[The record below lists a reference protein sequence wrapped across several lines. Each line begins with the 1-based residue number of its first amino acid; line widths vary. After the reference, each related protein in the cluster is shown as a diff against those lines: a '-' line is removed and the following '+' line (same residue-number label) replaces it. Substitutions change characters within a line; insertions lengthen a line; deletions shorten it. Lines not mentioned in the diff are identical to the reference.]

1 MVAVQGDAH
10 GRRVRMQLAKPQV
23 DIGLST
29 NDLEPMLAFWQDEA
43 GIAFDHLLPIRRGQ
57 DQHRHDVA
65 GSVLKINHHAEP
77 LPDAPPSG
85 YLELIVARRGLT
97 APVGLRDPDGNRV
110 CLVPPGWEGVTQAGI
125 RLRCRDIEAHRR
137 FYREALGLPEER
149 PGVFR
154 AGETLIFLEQD
165 PDAPADA
172 EMRGKGWRYITF
184 QVFGVD
190 EEHARAVARG
200 AREAMAPLT
209 LGQTARISMIR
220 DPDGNWIE
228 LSQRASI
235 VGSLAPGGAASQPS

>member
-1 MVAVQGDAH
+1 
-10 GRRVRMQLAKPQV
+10 MQLAKPRV

-29 NDLEPMLAFWQDEA
+29 NDLEPMLAFWQEPA
-43 GIAFDHLLPIRRGQ
+43 GIAFDHLLPIRPGHH
-57 DQHRHDVA
+57 QHRHDA
-65 GSVLKINHHAEP
+65 NGSVLKINHHADP

-85 YLELIVARRGLT
+85 YLEFIVARPGLT
-97 APVGLRDPDGNRV
+97 SPTALRDPEGNRV
-110 CLVPPGWEGVTQAGI
+110 LLVPAGWEGVTQAGI
-125 RLRCRDIEAHRR
+125 RLGCRDLAAHRR

-154 AGETLIFLEQD
+154 AGETLIFLEPD
-165 PDAPADA
+165 PHAPADA
-172 EMRGKGWRYITF
+172 GMRGRGWRYITF
-184 QVFGVD
+184 QVFRVD
-190 EEHARAVARG
+190 EEHARALAQG

-235 VGSLAPGGAASQPS
+235 VGSLEPTKPT